1 MAAAGGEITLL
12 LDQLRQGNRQAES
25 QLMPLVYQEL
35 RQLARGY
42 LRAERADHTLQATA
56 LVHEAYLRL
65 VGQNDAGWKNRA
77 HFFGIAAQMMRR
89 VLVDH
94 ARARRAGKR
103 GGADRRTLLDSAL
116 AAANNQ
122 SAEMMALDEALDR
135 LAALDPR
142 QCRIVELKFFAGL
155 SEEETA
161 EVLGIS
167 TRTVKRDWAVARA
180 WLFNQLA
187 AGAGAAG

>member
-12 LDQLRQGNRQAES
+12 LDQLRQGNRDAES
-25 QLMPLVYQEL
+25 QLMPLVYDEL

-77 HFFGIAAQMMRR
+77 HFFGIAARMMRR

-94 ARARRAGKR
+94 ARAHRAGKR
-103 GGADRRTLLDSAL
+103 GGTDRRTLLDSAL

>member
-1 MAAAGGEITLL
+1 VAAAGGEITLL
-12 LDQLRQGNRQAES
+12 LDQLRQGNRDAES

-94 ARARRAGKR
+94 ARAHRAGKR
-103 GGADRRTLLDSAL
+103 GGTDRRTLLDSAL